1 MEVLYKI
8 RPFFAGIFP
17 YMGLI
22 YGRYMQVYVG
32 IPPIQVPEI
41 AIELSHSA
49 DFSPLV
55 IARAE
60 EGFAACDI
68 WVVWSL
74 KKDAQGHDRQDVQRC
89 GTRNEL

>member
-1 MEVLYKI
+1 M
-8 RPFFAGIFP
+8 
-17 YMGLI
+17 
-22 YGRYMQVYVG
+22 VG
-32 IPPIQVPEI
+32 TPPIQVPEM
-41 AIELSHSA
+41 AIELNHSA

-74 KKDAQGHDRQDVQRC
+74 KKDAQGHDR
-89 GTRNEL
+89 